1 MEKEISNI
9 LPCDKPATIIAK
21 VITFDEPNINGRIYK
36 KENFMENFESG
47 FPKGK
52 PVYYYEDNMT
62 GYECRPEKWLGHLTD
77 YKIDGNDL
85 VCEFKACDRD
95 SLPEFFDYV
104 NSDKKRHRVVLN
116 SIGTVDENNVVDVSR
131 VCSFSIQYIGG

>member
-1 MEKEISNI
+1 MEKELSNI
-9 LPCDKPATIIAK
+9 LSCEEPATIIAK
-21 VITFDEPNINGRIYK
+21 VLTFDEPTIKERIYK
-36 KENFMENFESG
+36 KENFMENFESV
-47 FPKGK
+47 FPKGT
-52 PVYYYEDNMT
+52 PIYYYEDNMT
-62 GYECRPEKWLGHLTD
+62 GYECKPEKWLGHLTD
-77 YKIDGNDL
+77 YKIYGNDL

-116 SIGTVDENNVVDVSR
+116 AVGTVDENNVVDVSR